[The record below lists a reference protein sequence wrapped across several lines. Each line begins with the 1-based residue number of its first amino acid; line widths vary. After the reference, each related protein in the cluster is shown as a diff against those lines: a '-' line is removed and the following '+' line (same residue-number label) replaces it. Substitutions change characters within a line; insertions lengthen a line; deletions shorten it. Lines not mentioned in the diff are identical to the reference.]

1 MQDES
6 ICLTPFVGHKNEKQ
20 MSKSRKYNT
29 RKTGGFDNAALL
41 MG

>member
-1 MQDES
+1 
-6 ICLTPFVGHKNEKQ
+6 

-41 MG
+41 MGWS